1 MHSHK
6 FSDPLPQSVTKVE
19 VKTELEASIRS
30 LIDEAGGWIDFARF
44 MSVALYDPKWG
55 YYSSQNTQI
64 GAGPN
69 SGSDFVTA
77 PMLSP
82 AFGRALANS
91 VSQAL
96 EESETDEIWEFGPGT
111 GELARQLLEHLGG
124 KVKKYTL
131 VEVSSELRA
140 RQSAA
145 LQTYKDKVSWV
156 SELPQEMQGVLIG
169 NEVLDALPV
178 NLLKRRAGVW
188 FEQGVTYADQSA
200 RGEDGLEGAGSSKV
214 NSEIK
219 AEIKSEGKNS
229 AGASVCFEWAYRQTA
244 LRPPTQEDMV
254 GDYLTE
260 IHPQGEAFIE
270 TLVQKFKRGVFFLID
285 YGFPEKE
292 YYHPQRHMGTLMC
305 HLRHTADDNPL
316 VMVGHKDITAHV
328 NFTGV
333 ALAAQNAG
341 AQVLGYTSQA
351 HFLIN
356 SGLLDGLDKVSS
368 AERAPA
374 LKLINEHEMGELFKV
389 LVLGVG
395 VNFDPVGCLRG
406 DRTHT
411 L

>member
-6 FSDPLPQSVTKVE
+6 FSDPLPQPATKVE

-30 LIDEAGGWIDFARF
+30 LIDEAGGWIDFERF
-44 MSVALYDPKWG
+44 MSAALYDPKWG

-64 GAGPN
+64 GADPG

-82 AFGRALANS
+82 AFGRALAKS
-91 VSQAL
+91 VAQAL
-96 EESETDEIWEFGPGT
+96 EESGTDEIWEFGPGT

-124 KVKKYTL
+124 KLRKYTL
-131 VEVSSELRA
+131 VDVSGELKA
-140 RQSAA
+140 RQSAT
-145 LQTYKDKVSWV
+145 LKPYMDKVNWV
-156 SELPQEMQGVLIG
+156 SELPQQMQGVLIG

-178 NLLKRRAGVW
+178 RLLKRRSGVW
-188 FEQGVTYADQSA
+188 FELGVTYSA
-200 RGEDGLEGAGSSKV
+200 HKGR
-214 NSEIK
+214 
-219 AEIKSEGKNS
+219 SEGGS
-229 AGASVCFEWAYRQTA
+229 EGGADSSQARAEVNTSDGVGTTFEWANKQTE
-244 LRPPTQEDMV
+244 LRPPIEVGMV

-260 IHPQGEAFIE
+260 IHPQGEAFVE
-270 TLVQKFKRGVFFLID
+270 TLVKKFKRGVFFLID

-305 HLRHTADDNPL
+305 HLRHRADDNPL

-328 NFTGV
+328 NFTGA

-356 SGLLDGLDKVSS
+356 SGLLEGLDRVVS

-389 LVLGVG
+389 LVVGVG
-395 VNFDPVGCLRG
+395 VSFDPIGCLRG

>member
-1 MHSHK
+1 LHSHK
-6 FSDPLPQSVTKVE
+6 FSDPLPQPATKVE

-30 LIDEAGGWIDFARF
+30 LIDEAGGWIDFEGF
-44 MSVALYDPKWG
+44 MSAALYDPKWG

-64 GAGPN
+64 GADPG

-82 AFGRALANS
+82 AFGRALAKS
-91 VSQAL
+91 VAQAL
-96 EESETDEIWEFGPGT
+96 EESGTDEIWEFGPGT

-124 KVKKYTL
+124 KLRKYTL
-131 VEVSSELRA
+131 VDVSGELKA
-140 RQSAA
+140 RQSAT
-145 LQTYKDKVSWV
+145 LQPYKDKVHWV
-156 SELPQEMQGVLIG
+156 SELPQQMQGVLIG

-178 NLLKRRAGVW
+178 KLLKRRSGVW
-188 FEQGVTYADQSA
+188 FEQGVTYSA
-200 RGEDGLEGAGSSKV
+200 HKGR
-214 NSEIK
+214 SESG
-219 AEIKSEGKNS
+219 SEG
-229 AGASVCFEWAYRQTA
+229 GADSSQARAEVNTSDGVGTSFEWAYKQTD
-244 LRPPTQEDMV
+244 LRPPIEEGLV

-260 IHPQGEAFIE
+260 IHPQGEAFVE
-270 TLVQKFKRGVFFLID
+270 TLVKKFKRGVFFLID

-305 HLRHTADDNPL
+305 HLRHRADDNPL

-328 NFTGV
+328 NFTGA

-356 SGLLDGLDKVSS
+356 SGLLEGLDRVLS

-389 LVLGVG
+389 LVVGVG
-395 VNFDPVGCLRG
+395 VSFDPIGCLRG